1 MKGYKLTVESG
12 KLKVIYMVQKIAPYL
27 CQWKIESGKWKIVLN
42 NFQLSIFNLEEMVG
56 CNFLHLSPNHVWRIT
71 REKTKK

>member
-12 KLKVIYMVQKIAPYL
+12 KWKVIYMVQKIAPYL

-42 NFQLSIFNLEEMVG
+42 NFQLFIFIFALEKHHINE
-56 CNFLHLSPNHVWRIT
+56 I
-71 REKTKK
+71 KK

>member
-42 NFQLSIFNLEEMVG
+42 NFQLSIFNLEKGAIFCTNNLYINMEG
-56 CNFLHLSPNHVWRIT
+56 
-71 REKTKK
+71 